1 MDDFFD
7 DVKALGGKVFTGI
20 KRFYEDN
27 KPVVHDMMAALATS
41 AFP

>member
-7 DVKALGGKVFTGI
+7 DVKALGGKVYSGI
-20 KRFYEDN
+20 KKFYEEN
-27 KPVVHDMMAALATS
+27 KPMVHDLMAGLATS